1 MGAPTSLG
9 ARFTCKVRDHKHTR
23 QHPQRLASRHAPWHH
38 GGMVQVVCE
47 WGLAGVE
54 AWASKA
60 AAFVIVDVLSFSTAV
75 SVAVDRGASI
85 IPFPYGDP
93 EAAMAAA
100 EARGAILASPKRAL
114 GGQLSLSPT
123 SFREVTPRASVLLP
137 SPNGSRLSLATGAVP
152 TFCGSLRNAA
162 AVAKAAC
169 EAAGEGLVAVIAAGE
184 RWPDQSLR
192 PAIEDWLGAGAII
205 GAIEGLES
213 SEATLARESY
223 AALGR
228 GLERLVRES
237 ISGRELIDRGFGAD
251 VEVALE
257 VQSSS
262 VVPVLIDGE
271 YRAL

>member
-1 MGAPTSLG
+1 M
-9 ARFTCKVRDHKHTR
+9 
-23 QHPQRLASRHAPWHH
+23 ASN
-38 GGMVQVVCE
+38 GMVQVVCE

-60 AAFVIVDVLSFSTAV
+60 TAFVIVDVLSFSTAV
-75 SVAVDRGASI
+75 SIAVDRAASV
-85 IPFPYGDP
+85 IPFQYGDP
-93 EAAMAAA
+93 EAAAA
-100 EARGAILASPKRAL
+100 EARARGAILASPKRAL
-114 GGQLSLSPT
+114 GGQLSLSP
-123 SFREVTPRASVLLP
+123 SSLRNVSPGARVLLP

-152 TFCGSLRNAA
+152 TYCGSLRNAA
-162 AVAKAAC
+162 AVAKAASA
-169 EAAGEGLVAVIAAGE
+169 AAGAGLVAVIAAGE

-205 GAIEGLES
+205 SALEGLES
-213 SEATLARESY
+213 SEATLARASY
-223 AALGR
+223 AATGR
-228 GLERLVRES
+228 GLGALVRES

-271 YRAL
+271 YRPL